1 MHQRTV
7 LDNGLRIMTSTM
19 PHTHSVSMAFFIG
32 VGSRYESDEQSG
44 ASHFIE
50 HMLFKGTAKR
60 PTTMDIASAIERVGG
75 ILNASTGQE
84 ESMYWVRVPHHHLDT
99 AIDVLADMLRH
110 ARFTPSEIDKERDI
124 IIREINLTLDTPD
137 ELVHLLSNQLVWPNH
152 PLGRDVAGT
161 QESITR
167 LDRDGLLAYKSSHYL
182 PNNTV
187 ISIAG
192 NVEHE
197 AAVHQ
202 VAVCLGDWVRGEVA
216 PYQPAEDGQ
225 SEPRVLIRNQ
235 NTKQAYLCLSV
246 PSLPR
251 DHPDRFSLRLLNSV
265 LGEGMGSRLFS
276 GIREKQGLAY
286 SIDSYVSALYDTGVI
301 GAYASVDPEYVG
313 VTIEAILGEWDKLK
327 QEEIPPEE
335 LARAKD
341 FVRGQLLLFMED
353 SFSVALWFGSQEILF
368 SEVLTYEE
376 AMEAIEPITTA
387 DIQRVAQNLFSQE
400 KLNLAV
406 VGPFNSEDGF
416 RELLAFPPT
425 IPPLPVHPRY
435 RSR

>member
-1 MHQRTV
+1 MYQRAM
-7 LDNGLRIMTSTM
+7 LDNGLRIMTSRMT
-19 PHTHSVSMAFFIG
+19 HTHSASIAFFIG
-32 VGSRYESDEQSG
+32 VGSRYESDDQSG
-44 ASHFIE
+44 ASHFVE

-60 PTTMDIASAIERVGG
+60 PTTKDIASAIEQVGG
-75 ILNASTGQE
+75 TLNASTGQE
-84 ESMYWVRVPHHHLDT
+84 ESTYWARVPHHHLDT

-110 ARFTPSEIDKERDI
+110 ARFTSSEIDRERDI
-124 IIREINLTLDTPD
+124 ISREINLTLDTPN
-137 ELVHLLSNQLVWPNH
+137 ELVLLLSNQLIWPNH

-161 QESITR
+161 QESITKLNR
-167 LDRDGLLAYKSSHYL
+167 DDLLDYKHTHYL

-187 ISIAG
+187 VSIAG

-197 AAVHQ
+197 AVVRQ
-202 VAVCLGDWVRGEVA
+202 VAICLGDWARGEVT

-235 NTKQAYLCLSV
+235 DTKQAYLCLSV

-265 LGEGMGSRLFS
+265 LGEGMGSRLFT

-286 SIDSYVSALYDTGVI
+286 SIDSYFSALYDTGVI
-301 GAYASVDPEYVG
+301 GAYASVDPEYIG
-313 VTIEAILGEWDKLK
+313 VAIEAILGEWDKLK

-341 FVRGQLLLFMED
+341 SVRGQLQLFMDD

-368 SEVLTYEE
+368 SEVLTYKK
-376 AMEAIEPITTA
+376 AIEAIEAISAA
-387 DIQRVAQNLFSQE
+387 DIQRVAQNLFSTE

-406 VGPFNSEDGF
+406 VGPFKDKDEL
-416 RELLAFPPT
+416 RELLT
-425 IPPLPVHPRY
+425 L
-435 RSR
+435 